1 MAPLQGR
8 LPGVLDIMPAPTPIV
23 SFITHVFGDQSKDP
37 ELGQYANLLSPF
49 LINLN
54 NAGNNLCPAI
64 IRSQITEKR
73 ANLDPL
79 ALAIFHNGVA
89 KVYLCPQNL
98 DQPLRQPH
106 NVLYDKL

>member
-1 MAPLQGR
+1 MSALHVQI
-8 LPGVLDIMPAPTPIV
+8 PGVLAIMPAPTPIV
-23 SFITHVFGDQSKDP
+23 SLRTHFFCNKSKDP